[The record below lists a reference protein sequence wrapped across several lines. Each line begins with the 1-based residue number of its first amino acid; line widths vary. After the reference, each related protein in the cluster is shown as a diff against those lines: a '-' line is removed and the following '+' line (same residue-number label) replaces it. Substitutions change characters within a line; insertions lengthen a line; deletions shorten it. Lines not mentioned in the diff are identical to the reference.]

1 MIDHIMSLIL
11 SAVAF
16 TLSINIYLVFK
27 GSPYGK
33 VMLYLSLFF
42 MFMIPYHGL
51 EALNI
56 DSLTFELVREISEL
70 IAFVFMLMT
79 GIQLKRTFMRG

>member
-1 MIDHIMSLIL
+1 MITHMISLVM

-16 TLSINIYLVFK
+16 TLSISIYLVFK

-42 MFMIPYHGL
+42 MFMISYHGL
-51 EALNI
+51 EALDIEN
-56 DSLTFELVREISEL
+56 SVFKLLYEISEL

-79 GIQLKRTFMRG
+79 AIQLKRTFVS